1 MDILE
6 AKNLVIEA
14 GVKLV
19 ERGLIARTWGN
30 VSCRI
35 DDETFVITPSGKP
48 YIGLTPDD
56 IVEVKIEDLSYR
68 GNVKPSSEKGV
79 HAEVYKAHPEANF
92 VIHTHQK
99 YASVISDLSKGL
111 CDIEGE
117 AAQVIGSV
125 VPIAAYGMPGTGK
138 LRKGIIAALEKYNT
152 KAIIMAHHGA
162 VCFGSDFDDAFNVT
176 AVLEDLCEKAILKLS
191 KDFTG
196 PVETLAEM
204 CKAIP
209 GKFGIDSEYVCT
221 ADTAYNSEI
230 DREAGKITFTENGA
244 DETAAVLDLAT
255 GEAVEGKLPLEAE
268 LHRSVYQA
276 NEKYSNIIHN
286 IDTET
291 VAVSCL
297 GKKMV
302 PLLDDFAQIVGVKVK
317 CTGYAAAPKAL
328 KKSNAVLIKNEGALC
343 CGGNKGD
350 AEAVDMIMSKNALTQ
365 LAATAIEKPR
375 RISVLDSYIMRI
387 VYTLKYSKQAEKKTE
402 E

>member
-276 NEKYSNIIHN
+276 NDSGRQ
-286 IDTET
+286 
-291 VAVSCL
+291 S
-297 GKKMV
+297 KMHG
-302 PLLDDFAQIVGVKVK
+302 LRGGSQGAQKEQRRAHQK
-317 CTGYAAAPKAL
+317 RRR
-328 KKSNAVLIKNEGALC
+328 AVLRRQQGRRRSGRYDYEQERTYSACRHGNRKAAQNQRARLIHYENRLHAQVFKAGGKENRRMMIK
-343 CGGNKGD
+343 KD
-350 AEAVDMIMSKNALTQ
+350 AGTHPFLIL
-365 LAATAIEKPR
+365 
-375 RISVLDSYIMRI
+375 
-387 VYTLKYSKQAEKKTE
+387 
-402 E
+402 